1 MRVTCLPTKDRHIT
15 DMNEK
20 ILAELRNELNV
31 QTAQLPWTELER
43 WFASGGVIRVANEL
57 DLIDVAARIAAD
69 DKPSIEQWM
78 AAGLIGKVMDNQAAV
93 WLSQNSVLWTV
104 VVKPWILVQQEK
116 IRPTGKPV

>member
-1 MRVTCLPTKDRHIT
+1 MKDRHTT

-20 ILAELRNELNV
+20 ILAELRTELNM
-31 QTAQLPWTELER
+31 QTAQMPWTELER

-69 DKPSIEQWM
+69 DKASIQQWM

-104 VVKPWILVQQEK
+104 VVKPWILVQQERAK
-116 IRPTGKPV
+116 PSGLPT

>member
-1 MRVTCLPTKDRHIT
+1 MRVICLPTKDRHTT

-20 ILAELRNELNV
+20 ILAELRDELNR
-31 QTAQLPWTELER
+31 QTAQMPWTELER

-69 DKPSIEQWM
+69 DKPSIQQWM

-116 IRPTGKPV
+116 ILPTGKLV

>member
-1 MRVTCLPTKDRHIT
+1 MRVICLPTKDRHTT

-20 ILAELRNELNV
+20 ILTELRDELNR
-31 QTAQLPWTELER
+31 QTAQMPWTELER

-69 DKPSIEQWM
+69 DKPSIQQWM

-116 IRPTGKPV
+116 ILPTGKLV